1 MLKLLLVLYSSCR
14 FMNVSFPIPQELESY
29 VQGQIQSGSYDTVAD
44 YFLAL
49 LNQDRKRRE
58 TQEKL
63 ASLLQE
69 GLDSEAELVTSAYW
83 QDLRLSVLG
92 EKH

>member
-1 MLKLLLVLYSSCR
+1 
-14 FMNVSFPIPQELESY
+14 MNVSFAIPKELEAY
-29 VQGQIQSGSYDTVAD
+29 VEVQIQSGTYTTAAD

-49 LNQDRKRRE
+49 LNQDREKKE
-58 TQEKL
+58 AQAKL

-69 GLDSEAELVTSAYW
+69 GLESEAEPVTSAYW

-92 EKH
+92 K